1 MKCLDSL
8 ATMVF
13 KKCSVNLYP
22 ENNCL
27 SEYQQLLTPYAFSF
41 DVKQFEFCS
50 KVEITESV
58 QVNKNSYT
66 TTIHSNG
73 RSFLTS
79 DCHCNCGFFAA
90 MELPCKHIF
99 ALHKHANLD
108 VFQAKLCATRWTRDY
123 YRNSHRA
130 FSKNASLSTNVS
142 ISTMDRLAALKVL
155 SQNEKY
161 RKIFTIA

>member
-1 MKCLDSL
+1 
-8 ATMVF
+8 MVF